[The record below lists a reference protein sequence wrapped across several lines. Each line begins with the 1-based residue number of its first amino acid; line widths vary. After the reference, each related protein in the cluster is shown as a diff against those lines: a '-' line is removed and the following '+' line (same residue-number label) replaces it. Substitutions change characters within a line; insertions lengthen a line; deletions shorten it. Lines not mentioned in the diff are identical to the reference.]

1 MNKVF
6 VLRNKEIAQRM
17 MDHIKALA
25 GPMAAAGRPMVIEVG
40 EYDAKGSNE
49 QLRLVWALFT
59 DIAEQ
64 VEVQGKRFSKEA
76 WYAHYLDLF
85 APKQEGPSGL
95 IPIGLSQMKKRQR
108 AEFITKVESHAIQ
121 ELGVEFAAL
130 GM

>member
-1 MNKVF
+1 MKTF
-6 VLRNKEIAQRM
+6 VLREREHAARM
-17 MDHIKALA
+17 WDYIKATA
-25 GPMAAAGRPMVIEVG
+25 QAQADAGRPLVVEIS

-49 QLRLVWALFT
+49 QLRLIWALFT

-64 VEVQGKRFSKEA
+64 VELHGKRFSKEA
-76 WYAHYLDLF
+76 WYAHYLDIY